1 MISNEKK
8 INNLFFN
15 WLVASLI
22 LVLFIIIIGG
32 LTRLTNSGLSITEW
46 ELLKGILPP
55 VNKDE
60 WEIYFES
67 YKMIPQYK
75 LINPNMSLTEF
86 KVIFYWE
93 YIHRIMA
100 RLLGIFFLVP
110 LIYFYLSKKIK
121 SEYINICCLILV

>member
-15 WLVASLI
+15 WLVTSLI

-46 ELLKGILPP
+46 ELIKGILPP
-55 VNKDE
+55 LNKDE
-60 WEIYFES
+60 WEVYFES

-86 KVIFYWE
+86 KIIFYWE
-93 YIHRIMA
+93 YFHRIIA
-100 RLLGIFFLVP
+100 RVLGIFSYTF
-110 LIYFYLSKKIK
+110 
-121 SEYINICCLILV
+121 NIFSFIQKN

>member
-1 MISNEKK
+1 MISNVKK

-22 LVLFIIIIGG
+22 LVLLIIVIGG

-46 ELLKGILPP
+46 ELIKGVLPP
-55 VNKDE
+55 LNKDE

-75 LINPNMSLTEF
+75 LINPNMTLAEF
-86 KVIFYWE
+86 KIIFYWE
-93 YIHRIMA
+93 YFHRIIA
-100 RLLGIFFLVP
+100 RVLGIFFLIP
-110 LIYFYLSKKIK
+110 LIYFFFSKT
-121 SEYINICCLILV
+121 